1 MQFRQQPMLSSYQLL
16 MPFRYFHGA
25 NLDDIIKGFRFI
37 NVISLTMI
45 YLLIFWKVENCSP
58 CSQYHYKQCQ
68 YVYRFCNHL
77 GSMVL
82 QMPRPK
88 AHSFHRLPS
97 LRCPWQAELQQASLA
112 LDKLSSGQACLE
124 PDCCVTL
131 NKTATTGA
139 FSATTALS
147 DYKEWS
153 SLDSGSPAT
162 AVARKLLWWPNR
174 AFYPCSPVL

>member
-1 MQFRQQPMLSSYQLL
+1 MQFRQRPILSSYQLL

-25 NLDDIIKGFRFI
+25 NLNDIIKGFGFI

-58 CSQYHYKQCQ
+58 CSQYHYRQCQ
-68 YVYRFCNHL
+68 YVFRFCNHL

-82 QMPRPK
+82 QMPQPK

-112 LDKLSSGQACLE
+112 LDKLSSGARLLRHSQQDCYDWCLLGYNRSLWLQGVKLSLGRLSRH
-124 PDCCVTL
+124 CC
-131 NKTATTGA
+131 
-139 FSATTALS
+139 S
-147 DYKEWS
+147 W
-153 SLDSGSPAT
+153 
-162 AVARKLLWWPNR
+162 KLLWWPNR